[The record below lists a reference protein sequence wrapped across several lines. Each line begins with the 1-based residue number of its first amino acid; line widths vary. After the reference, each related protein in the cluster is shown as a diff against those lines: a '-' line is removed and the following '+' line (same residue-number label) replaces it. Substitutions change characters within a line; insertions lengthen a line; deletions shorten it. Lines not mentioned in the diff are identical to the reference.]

1 MYIITKSMKKIVSVI
16 VGGFCAVFTLV
27 AFMSAGSQA
36 TAEGRTE
43 EYAVVSVYQSG
54 KSNFISVTIG
64 AKTSEEK
71 EFQKEKND
79 KRYDLAPV
87 LAEVEKL
94 NAQGFELVN
103 GSAAM
108 HNMNQYGGGQP
119 FYSFIMKRRI
129 R

>member
-1 MYIITKSMKKIVSVI
+1 MKKVVSV
-16 VGGFCAVFTLV
+16 VVAGFCAVFALV
-27 AFMSAGSQA
+27 AFMSAGSPA
-36 TAEGRTE
+36 PVDERTE

-54 KSNFISVTIG
+54 KSNFVSITIG
-64 AKTSEEK
+64 SKPSEEK
-71 EFQKEKND
+71 EYQKEKND

-103 GSAAM
+103 GSAAI
-108 HNMNQYGGGQP
+108 HGMNQYGGGQP
-119 FYSFIMKRRI
+119 FYSFIMKRRA